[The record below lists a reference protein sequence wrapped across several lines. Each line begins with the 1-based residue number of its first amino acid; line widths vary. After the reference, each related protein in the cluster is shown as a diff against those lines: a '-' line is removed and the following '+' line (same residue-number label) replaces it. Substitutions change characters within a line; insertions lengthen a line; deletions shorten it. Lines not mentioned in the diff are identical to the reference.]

1 MPIRWC
7 RRASKNA
14 RRNSLAAKPRF
25 GGEPEEGI
33 GPTRVIQ
40 AARLLL
46 NARGDFQQITGFP
59 EECRPRDMK
68 DAYLI
73 QKTFGEEWELPV
85 VGYKI
90 GCTARDQ
97 QRMLKVKEPF
107 YARLF
112 APFVKDSPAQFS
124 AGAFHQLGLESEFA
138 FRLRRAIKPR
148 ANPYT
153 REEVT
158 RAVATMH
165 PAIEI
170 VDTRLDNWLT
180 RGGPSIVAD
189 NGANGALIVG
199 EAVKDWRKLDLAKT
213 MVVLTI
219 DGERV
224 GAGMGGRVLGH
235 PLEALTWLVNK
246 LSATGITIEAD
257 QIVTTGTVTGLHFAR
272 PGSTGIAKFRRIG
285 EVKITFTG

>member
-1 MPIRWC
+1 MP
-7 RRASKNA
+7 
-14 RRNSLAAKPRF
+14 AKPKP

-46 NARGDFQQITGFP
+46 NARGDFRQIAGFP
-59 EECRPRDMK
+59 EECRPRNMD

-73 QKTFGEEWELPV
+73 QKTFAEEWELPV

-90 GCTARDQ
+90 GCTARNQ

-112 APFVKDSPAQFS
+112 SPFVKDSPAELS

-138 FRLRRAIKPR
+138 FRLKRSIKPR

-158 RAVATMH
+158 KAVGVMH
-165 PAIEI
+165 PAIEV

-180 RGGPSIVAD
+180 RGAPSVVAD
-189 NGANGALIVG
+189 NGANGALIIG
-199 EAVKDWRKLDLAKT
+199 EAIKEWRKLDLAKT

-219 DGERV
+219 DGERI
-224 GAGMGGRVLGH
+224 GAGTGVRVLGH
-235 PLEALTWLVNK
+235 PLESLTWLVNK
-246 LSATGITIEAD
+246 LSATGITLESD
-257 QIVTTGTVTGLHFAR
+257 QIVTTGTVTGLNFAR

>member
-1 MPIRWC
+1 
-7 RRASKNA
+7 
-14 RRNSLAAKPRF
+14 LAAGPKQAD
-25 GGEPEEGI
+25 EPEEGI

-46 NARGDFQQITGFP
+46 NARGDFRQIVGFP
-59 EECRPRDMK
+59 EECRPRNMD

-107 YARLF
+107 YGRLF
-112 APFVKDSPAQFS
+112 SPFVKDSPAEFS

-138 FRLRRAIKPR
+138 FRLKRAIKPR
-148 ANPYT
+148 ANAYS
-153 REEVT
+153 REEIE
-158 RAVATMH
+158 RAVGVMH

-180 RGGPSIVAD
+180 RGAPSVVAD
-189 NGANGALIVG
+189 NGANGALILG
-199 EAVKDWRKLDLAKT
+199 EPVKDWRKLDLAKT
-213 MVVLTI
+213 LVVLTI
-219 DGERV
+219 DGKRV
-224 GAGMGGRVLGH
+224 AGGKGVRVLGH
-235 PLEALTWLVNK
+235 PLEALTWLANK
-246 LSATGITIEAD
+246 LSATGITLEPD
-257 QIVTTGTVTGLHFAR
+257 QIVSTGTVTGLNFAR
-272 PGSTGIAKFRRIG
+272 PGSTGIAKFQRIG

>member
-1 MPIRWC
+1 MP
-7 RRASKNA
+7 
-14 RRNSLAAKPRF
+14 AKPKRPKQAI
-25 GGEPEEGI
+25 EPDEGI

-46 NARGDFQQITGFP
+46 NARGDFRQLTGFP
-59 EECRPRDMK
+59 EECRPRNMD

-73 QKTFGEEWELPV
+73 QKTFAEEWELPV

-112 APFVKDSPAQFS
+112 SPFVKDSPAEFS

-138 FRLRRAIKPR
+138 FRLKRALKPR
-148 ANPYT
+148 PNGYT
-153 REEVT
+153 REEVE
-158 RAVATMH
+158 RAVSTMH

-180 RGGPSIVAD
+180 RGAPSVVAD

-213 MVVLTI
+213 LVVLSI
-219 DGERV
+219 NGKRV
-224 GAGMGGRVLGH
+224 GGGKGVRVMGH
-235 PLEALTWLVNK
+235 PLISLTWLVNK
-246 LSATGITIEAD
+246 LSATGITLERD
-257 QIVTTGTVTGLHFAR
+257 QIVTTGTVTGLKFAQ
-272 PGSTGIAKFRRIG
+272 PGSTGIAKFSHIG

>member
-1 MPIRWC
+1 MP
-7 RRASKNA
+7 AKSK
-14 RRNSLAAKPRF
+14 P
-25 GGEPEEGI
+25 GEEPDGPI

-46 NARGDFQQITGFP
+46 NARGDFRQIAGFP
-59 EECRPRDMK
+59 EECRPRDMD

-73 QKTFGEEWELPV
+73 QKTFAEEWELPV
-85 VGYKI
+85 AGYKI

-97 QRMLKVKEPF
+97 QRMLKVKGPF

-112 APFVKDSPAQFS
+112 APFVKDSPAELS

-138 FRLRRAIKPR
+138 FRLKKAIKPR
-148 ANPYT
+148 ANAYS
-153 REEVT
+153 REEVE
-158 RAVATMH
+158 RAVGVMH

-180 RGGPSIVAD
+180 RGAPSIVAD
-189 NGANGALIVG
+189 NGANGALIIG
-199 EAVKDWRKLDLAKT
+199 EPIKDWRTLDLAKT

-224 GAGMGGRVLGH
+224 GAGTGVRVLGH
-235 PLEALTWLVNK
+235 PLESLTWLANK
-246 LSATGITIEAD
+246 LSATGITLERD
-257 QIVTTGTVTGLHFAR
+257 QIVTTGTVTGLNFAR

>member
-1 MPIRWC
+1 M
-7 RRASKNA
+7 
-14 RRNSLAAKPRF
+14 RRNSLAAGPKQANQ
-25 GGEPEEGI
+25 PEEGI

-46 NARGDFQQITGFP
+46 NARGDFRQIAGFP
-59 EECRPRDMK
+59 EECRPRNMD

-97 QRMLKVKEPF
+97 QRMLKVKAPF
-107 YARLF
+107 YGRLF
-112 APFVKDSPAQFS
+112 SPFVKDSPAEFS

-138 FRLRRAIKPR
+138 FRLKRAIKPR
-148 ANPYT
+148 ANAYS
-153 REEVT
+153 REEIE
-158 RAVATMH
+158 RAVGVMH

-180 RGGPSIVAD
+180 RGAPSVVAD
-189 NGANGALIVG
+189 NGANGALILG
-199 EAVKDWRKLDLAKT
+199 EPVKDWRKLDLAKT
-213 MVVLTI
+213 LVVLTI
-219 DGERV
+219 DGKRV
-224 GAGMGGRVLGH
+224 AGGMGVRVLGH
-235 PLEALTWLVNK
+235 PLEALTWLANK
-246 LSATGITIEAD
+246 LSATGITLEPD
-257 QIVTTGTVTGLHFAR
+257 QIVSTGTVTGLNFAR
-272 PGSTGIAKFRRIG
+272 PGSTGIAKFLRIG

>member
-1 MPIRWC
+1 MP
-7 RRASKNA
+7 
-14 RRNSLAAKPRF
+14 AKAKL
-25 GGEPEEGI
+25 GSEPEEGI

-46 NARGDFQQITGFP
+46 NARGDFRQIVGFP
-59 EECRPRDMK
+59 EECRPRNMD

-107 YARLF
+107 YGRLF
-112 APFVKDSPAQFS
+112 SPFVKDSPAEFS

-138 FRLRRAIKPR
+138 FRIKRAIKPR
-148 ANPYT
+148 ANGYS
-153 REEVT
+153 REEIE
-158 RAVATMH
+158 RAVGVMH

-180 RGGPSIVAD
+180 RGAPSVVAD
-189 NGANGALIVG
+189 NGANGALILG
-199 EAVKDWRKLDLAKT
+199 PPVKDWRKLDLAKT
-213 MVVLTI
+213 LVVLTI
-219 DGERV
+219 DGKRIA
-224 GAGMGGRVLGH
+224 GGMGGRVLGH
-235 PLEALTWLVNK
+235 PLEALTWLANK

-257 QIVTTGTVTGLHFAR
+257 QIVTTGTVTGLNFAQ
-272 PGSTGIAKFRRIG
+272 PGSTGIAKFSHIG